1 MTPKEYKQ
9 MMDYLTRSGVKKQV
23 KFASDVA
30 RPDPKPRVQEI
41 DAINAFMRRNPINKA
56 DGGRIEFDNGGQTFV
71 EQAKELGISKSAF
84 RKPYAPE
91 IENRIIE
98 LHQNDKMG
106 AQAIA
111 DKLTEEFD
119 GNFSRA
125 PVGKR
130 IKALKAEG
138 KIKDVPY
145 KERKAS
151 IDQRREFFGKPA
163 AEKYLA
169 IREVKD
175 IDRTTRFKDTG
186 KLKYN
191 IPKDAKFKVDF
202 KNPGVSG
209 ADVSN
214 IPEKFRGIQYYKTK
228 KQAEKAVAERKKLKL
243 KADVDP
249 DEARASANKKKYNL
263 IKEVSDNNIE
273 RVLTDFKKGQ
283 PLEQAHRLSLNQVK
297 KTGEMYNVMNLGLDF
312 DDPKFVQI
320 NNEAVKPFENKLKQL
335 YTEQNNLYKKAKNLK
350 TIPKELQKQIEFNNL
365 KISTVVDLSGGR
377 VQGLQLDEFTLKP
390 KVTGVNYANVLG
402 FGLYDKPVKELTDID
417 RAEIGAVMQ
426 GQIENEKRTAGKT
439 AKKLF
444 ENKKLLKDV
453 DKLAVQGFRPGE
465 RGSIDRQLLTDAGKF
480 LGRAAQAGFLTPTGV
495 AATTLG
501 LGGLDLTSPVGR
513 LSLGAELAAA
523 PELVK
528 ASIGATRGMK
538 NRALQ
543 KGIQQVLNLGLPTR
557 LALRAARV
565 ASPIGIATLAGEGL
579 YQAGK
584 FSRDRIRE
592 LQSMTPEQRQ
602 ELRSQ
607 GARQAFDPFS
617 AAGGGLAKQ
626 AGDRS
631 GPPPEKGPMSQ
642 GLPGLLKRV
651 KKL

>member
-9 MMDYLTRSGVKKQV
+9 MMDYLTRSGVRKQI
-23 KFASDVA
+23 KFASDIA
-30 RPDPKPRVQEI
+30 RPDPKPQVQQI

-56 DGGRIEFDNGGQTFV
+56 DGGRIGFDNGGQTFV
-71 EQAKELGISKSAF
+71 EQAKELGISKSSF

-151 IDQRREFFGKPA
+151 IDQRREFYGKPRG
-163 AEKYLA
+163 EQYLA
-169 IREVKD
+169 VREVKD

-209 ADVSN
+209 ATVSD

-249 DEARASANKKKYNL
+249 DEAKRSANKKKYDL
-263 IKEVSDNNIE
+263 VKEVSDNNIE
-273 RVLTDFKKGQ
+273 DKLAEFKKGE
-283 PLEQAHRLSLNQVK
+283 PLEKAHRLSLEQVK
-297 KTGEMYNVMNLGLDF
+297 KTGQLYNVMDLGLDF

-335 YTEQNNLYKKAKNLK
+335 YKEQNSLYKKSSNLK
-350 TIPKELQKQIEFNNL
+350 TIPNELRKQIEFNNK
-365 KISTVVDLSGGR
+365 KISTVVDLAGGR
-377 VQGLQLDEFTLKP
+377 VQGLQLDEITLKP
-390 KVTGVNYANVLG
+390 KVYGRNYANVLG
-402 FGLYDKPVKELTDID
+402 FGLYDKPVKQLTKED
-417 RAEIGAVMQ
+417 RAAIGAIMQ
-426 GQIENEKRTAGKT
+426 GQVDNEKRTAGKT
-439 AKKLF
+439 AQKLF
-444 ENKKLLKDV
+444 KNKELLKDV

-465 RGSIDRQLLTDAGKF
+465 RGSIDRQLLIDAGKG
-480 LGRAAQAGFLTPTGV
+480 LGKAGTFAFDKVVRPLGTRAASIPLAGLTVAENIRKGENVADAVIDPLVGLELSFPGLFKENVAKITTNPT
-495 AATTLG
+495 AQ
-501 LGGLDLTSPVGR
+501 R
-513 LSLGAELAAA
+513 
-523 PELVK
+523 
-528 ASIGATRGMK
+528 I
-538 NRALQ
+538 
-543 KGIQQVLNLGLPTR
+543 LNLGRFAR
-557 LALRAARV
+557 LTTPVGLGITAAGL
-565 ASPIGIATLAGEGL
+565 GIDAA
-579 YQAGK
+579 K
-584 FSRDRIRE
+584 FTRDRIKE
-592 LQSMTPEQRQ
+592 LQAMTPEQRQ
-602 ELRSQ
+602 QLRAEQSALAFE
-607 GARQAFDPFS
+607 GARD
-617 AAGGGLAKQ
+617 GGLIGKK
-626 AGDRS
+626 S
-631 GPPPEKGPMSQ
+631 GPPPISGPTPHGDE
-642 GLPGLLKRV
+642 GLPGIFKRV
-651 KKL
+651 KKG

>member
-1 MTPKEYKQ
+1 
-9 MMDYLTRSGVKKQV
+9 MMDYLTRSGVRKQI
-23 KFASDVA
+23 KFASDIA
-30 RPDPKPRVQEI
+30 RPDPKPQVQQI

-56 DGGRIEFDNGGQTFV
+56 DGGRIGFDNGGQTFV
-71 EQAKELGISKSAF
+71 EQAKELGISKSSF

-151 IDQRREFFGKPA
+151 IDQRREFYGKPRG
-163 AEKYLA
+163 EQYLA
-169 IREVKD
+169 VREVKD

-209 ADVSN
+209 ATVSD

-249 DEARASANKKKYNL
+249 DEAKRSANKKKYDL
-263 IKEVSDNNIE
+263 VKEVSDNNIE
-273 RVLTDFKKGQ
+273 DKLAEFKKGE
-283 PLEQAHRLSLNQVK
+283 PLEKAHRLSLEQVK
-297 KTGEMYNVMNLGLDF
+297 KTGQLYNVMDLGLDF

-335 YTEQNNLYKKAKNLK
+335 YKEQNSLYKKSSNLK
-350 TIPKELQKQIEFNNL
+350 TIPNELRKQIEFNNK
-365 KISTVVDLSGGR
+365 KISTVVDLAGGR
-377 VQGLQLDEFTLKP
+377 VQGLQLDEITLKP
-390 KVTGVNYANVLG
+390 KVYGRNYANVLG
-402 FGLYDKPVKELTDID
+402 FGLYDKPVKQLTKED
-417 RAEIGAVMQ
+417 RAAIGAIMQ
-426 GQIENEKRTAGKT
+426 GQVDNEKRTAGKT
-439 AKKLF
+439 AQKLF
-444 ENKKLLKDV
+444 KNKELLKDV

-465 RGSIDRQLLTDAGKF
+465 RGSIDRQLLIDAGKG
-480 LGRAAQAGFLTPTGV
+480 LGKAGTFAFDKVVRPLGTRAASIPLAGLTVAENIRKGENVADAVIDPLVGLELSFPGLFKENVAKITTNPT
-495 AATTLG
+495 AQ
-501 LGGLDLTSPVGR
+501 R
-513 LSLGAELAAA
+513 
-523 PELVK
+523 
-528 ASIGATRGMK
+528 I
-538 NRALQ
+538 
-543 KGIQQVLNLGLPTR
+543 LNLGRFAR
-557 LALRAARV
+557 LTTPVGLGITAAGL
-565 ASPIGIATLAGEGL
+565 GIDAA
-579 YQAGK
+579 K
-584 FSRDRIRE
+584 FTRDRIRE
-592 LQSMTPEQRQ
+592 LQAMTPEQRQ
-602 ELRSQ
+602 ELRSE
-607 GARQAFDPFS
+607 GARQAFDPFQ

-631 GPPPEKGPMSQ
+631 GRPPERGPNSQ
-642 GLPGLLKRV
+642 GLLSLMKRGM
-651 KKL
+651 KI

>member
-9 MMDYLTRSGVKKQV
+9 MMDYLTRSGVRKQI
-23 KFASDVA
+23 KFASDIA
-30 RPDPKPRVQEI
+30 RPDPKPQVQQI

-56 DGGRIEFDNGGQTFV
+56 DGGRIGFDNGGQTFV
-71 EQAKELGISKSAF
+71 EQAKELGISKSSF

-151 IDQRREFFGKPA
+151 IDQRREFYGKPRG
-163 AEKYLA
+163 EQYLA
-169 IREVKD
+169 VREVKD

-209 ADVSN
+209 ATVSD

-249 DEARASANKKKYNL
+249 DEAKRSANKKKYDL
-263 IKEVSDNNIE
+263 VKEVSDNNIE
-273 RVLTDFKKGQ
+273 DKLAEFKKGE
-283 PLEQAHRLSLNQVK
+283 PLEKAHRLSLEQVK
-297 KTGEMYNVMNLGLDF
+297 KTGQLYNVMDLGLDF

-335 YTEQNNLYKKAKNLK
+335 YKEQNSLYKKSSNLK
-350 TIPKELQKQIEFNNL
+350 TIPNELRKQIEFNNK
-365 KISTVVDLSGGR
+365 KISTVVDLAGGR
-377 VQGLQLDEFTLKP
+377 VQGLQLDEITLKP
-390 KVTGVNYANVLG
+390 KVYGRNYANVLG
-402 FGLYDKPVKELTDID
+402 FGLYDKPVKQLTKED
-417 RAEIGAVMQ
+417 RAAIGAIMQ
-426 GQIENEKRTAGKT
+426 GQVDNEKRTAGKT
-439 AKKLF
+439 AQKLF
-444 ENKKLLKDV
+444 KNKELLKDV

-465 RGSIDRQLLTDAGKF
+465 RGSIDRQLLIDAGKG
-480 LGRAAQAGFLTPTGV
+480 LGKAGTFAFDKVVRPLGTRAASIPLAGLTVAENIRKGENVADAVIDPLVGLELSFPGLFKENVAKITTNPT
-495 AATTLG
+495 AQ
-501 LGGLDLTSPVGR
+501 R
-513 LSLGAELAAA
+513 
-523 PELVK
+523 
-528 ASIGATRGMK
+528 I
-538 NRALQ
+538 
-543 KGIQQVLNLGLPTR
+543 LNLGRFAR
-557 LALRAARV
+557 LTTPVGLGITAAGL
-565 ASPIGIATLAGEGL
+565 GIDAA
-579 YQAGK
+579 K
-584 FSRDRIRE
+584 FTRDRIKE
-592 LQSMTPEQRQ
+592 LQAMTPEQRQ
-602 ELRSQ
+602 QLRAEQSALAFE
-607 GARQAFDPFS
+607 GARD
-617 AAGGGLAKQ
+617 GGLIGKK
-626 AGDRS
+626 S
-631 GPPPEKGPMSQ
+631 GPPPESGPMSQ